1 MRQNLHSSFQEFKGD
16 TVTLEMPDGVKVTD
30 LRWISVWCKK
40 FSVNFGDLFFDFDGQ
55 KDEEK
60 DEGEGNEGKNGAKVS
75 FPSLGLGMVITIVN
89 FVFLLS

>member
-40 FSVNFGDLFFDFDGQ
+40 FSVNFGDLFFDFNAQ
-55 KDEEK
+55 KDEER
-60 DEGEGNEGKNGAKVS
+60 DEDDGNAGKSGAQAS
-75 FPSLGLGMVITIVN
+75 FPSLALAMVTAVAIY
-89 FVFLLS
+89 F